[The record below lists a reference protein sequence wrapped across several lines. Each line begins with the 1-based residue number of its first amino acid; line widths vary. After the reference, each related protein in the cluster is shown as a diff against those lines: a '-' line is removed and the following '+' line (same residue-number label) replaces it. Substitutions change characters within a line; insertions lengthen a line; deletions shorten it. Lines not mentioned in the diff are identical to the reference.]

1 MRKDKNYGFIWIDML
16 IAAALL
22 AFDQFTKYL
31 ATVNLKNQPALV
43 LIEGVL
49 ELQYFENTL
58 ESRSVCSRSG
68 RPSS

>member
-43 LIEGVL
+43 
-49 ELQYFENTL
+49 
-58 ESRSVCSRSG
+58 
-68 RPSS
+68 